1 MASAAGVLRARPESR
16 VVVLEKRREFT
27 PAGAGIVLAVNG
39 LRALKTVSPRALKRL
54 QENNTAK
61 NDTVATRHVNINDA
75 TDVVKP
81 GWTDQWKA
89 REQQYGLR
97 PIPTAWYKL
106 QEALA
111 LDLEHHSSADLK
123 LGTAVQSFEEKDGTG
138 GVTLAFQD
146 LADGSSAEIT
156 ARHVIGADGYFSRV
170 RQHAVGDGLP
180 SYAGTRIWRA
190 LVPRTDKFTS
200 QFVIGGGADTFTF
213 INYACDATQACWVLS
228 KAEKEPSKNQ
238 HKLSTQAETNDAEIG
253 RAAIEE
259 VCEIMREAPEDIL
272 AMIKKTDPTSVTTHG
287 VYIRDPFQADTQV
300 WQPARGPWTLVGDAA
315 HPMRPVGAG
324 VNMALED
331 AAELSACVKAFG
343 LSQEAFRVYEER
355 RIPRVQLVAQKSQH
369 GAMQSYRAT
378 KDVEVEFDAIPPYLR
393 VKHFSEDMSYDDW
406 LYDVEF
412 PVLSA

>member
-138 GVTLAFQD
+138 GVPLAFQD
-146 LADGSSAEIT
+146 LAGQST
-156 ARHVIGADGYFSRV
+156 
-170 RQHAVGDGLP
+170 L
-180 SYAGTRIWRA
+180 AGW
-190 LVPRTDKFTS
+190 P
-200 QFVIGGGADTFTF
+200 
-213 INYACDATQACWVLS
+213 
-228 KAEKEPSKNQ
+228 
-238 HKLSTQAETNDAEIG
+238 
-253 RAAIEE
+253 
-259 VCEIMREAPEDIL
+259 
-272 AMIKKTDPTSVTTHG
+272 
-287 VYIRDPFQADTQV
+287 
-300 WQPARGPWTLVGDAA
+300 
-315 HPMRPVGAG
+315 
-324 VNMALED
+324 
-331 AAELSACVKAFG
+331 
-343 LSQEAFRVYEER
+343 
-355 RIPRVQLVAQKSQH
+355 
-369 GAMQSYRAT
+369 
-378 KDVEVEFDAIPPYLR
+378 
-393 VKHFSEDMSYDDW
+393 
-406 LYDVEF
+406 
-412 PVLSA
+412 